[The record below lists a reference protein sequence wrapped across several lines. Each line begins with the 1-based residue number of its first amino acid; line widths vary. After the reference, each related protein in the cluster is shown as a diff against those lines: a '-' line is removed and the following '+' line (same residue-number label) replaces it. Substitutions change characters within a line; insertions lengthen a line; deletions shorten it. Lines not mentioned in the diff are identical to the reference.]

1 MKGLFL
7 WGTVMVLIGIGIC
20 YFAARYMGFSLESLK
35 TSDFTEKTYDVDES
49 FDGISASTSIESVNF
64 VLSEDGRCRVRCME
78 NERLGHEITV
88 TNGTLIIKSFDK
100 KKDVLSF
107 DLYTHSPEMFIE
119 LPEKEYRQL
128 TAKTDTGDIV
138 VSLGP
143 VGSLDIS
150 GDTANV
156 SVFTPVKGNVRISL
170 TTGDVYLR
178 AMTAGSIDVTTT
190 TGKIGIVNVRTA
202 GGITANVDTGETL
215 LEKVGCGSLVSDGDT
230 GDIVLDGVTASG
242 SFSIIRSTGDVKFIG
257 SDAASISVRTST
269 GDVTGTLLT
278 GKVFLAKSDTG
289 KVDVPKTA
297 AGGRCEITTDTG
309 RIRIEIAK
317 QP

>member
-20 YFAARYMGFSLESLK
+20 FFAARYMGFSLESLK
-35 TSDFTEKTYDVDES
+35 TSDFTEKTYEVNES
-49 FDGISASTSIESVNF
+49 FDSISTSTSIESVSF

-78 NERLGHEITV
+78 NDKLGHEITV
-88 TNGTLIIKSFDK
+88 TDGTLIIKSLDK
-100 KKDVLSF
+100 KKDILSF

-138 VSLGP
+138 VSLRS
-143 VGSLDIS
+143 VGSLDVS
-150 GDTANV
+150 GDTADV

-190 TGKIGIVNVRTA
+190 TGKIGIVNVRTD

-215 LEKVGCGSLVSDGDT
+215 LEKVDCGSLMSDGDT

-242 SFSIIRSTGDVKFIG
+242 SFSIIRSTGDVKFTG

-309 RIRIEIAK
+309 RIRIEIAE

>member
-20 YFAARYMGFSLESLK
+20 FFAARYMGFSLESLK
-35 TSDFTEKTYDVDES
+35 ASDFTEKTYEVNES
-49 FDGISASTSIESVNF
+49 FDSISTNTSIESVSF

-78 NERLGHEITV
+78 NDKLGHEITV
-88 TNGTLIIKSFDK
+88 TDGTLIIKSLDK
-100 KKDVLSF
+100 KKDILSF

-138 VSLGP
+138 VSLRS
-143 VGSLDIS
+143 VGSLDVS
-150 GDTANV
+150 GDTADV

-190 TGKIGIVNVRTA
+190 TGKIGIVNVKTA

-215 LEKVGCGSLVSDGDT
+215 LEKVDCGNLMSDGDT

-257 SDAASISVRTST
+257 SDAASISVKTST

-289 KVDVPKTA
+289 KVDIPKTA

-309 RIRIEIAK
+309 RIKIEIAK